1 MELTKNMAAEFMK
14 VSPQD
19 IEAESFRIISDRL
32 DEMGIV
38 LPEKEAPII
47 KRVIHTTADF
57 SFAETLTIS
66 EGAIDIARNLIENAA
81 TIVTDTNMTLA
92 GINKK
97 RLEQYGVRV
106 KCFMSD
112 EDVAREAKERNVT
125 RASVSVERASLI
137 GGPVIYS
144 VGNAPTALIE
154 LNELIIKGQM
164 SPAFIIGVP
173 VGFVNVEYSKE
184 LFRDSKIPH
193 IINFGN
199 KGGSNVAAAIINA
212 IVYGM

>member
-1 MELTKNMAAEFMK
+1 MAGEFMK
-14 VSPQD
+14 VSPAE
-19 IEAESFRIISDRL
+19 IESESFRIISEEL
-32 DEMGIV
+32 EKNNII
-38 LPEKEAPII
+38 LNEKEAPII

-57 SFAETLTIS
+57 SFANTLKFS
-66 EGAIDIARNLIENAA
+66 AGAVDTARELIMNAA

-97 RLEQYGVRV
+97 RLERFGVRV

-112 EDVAREAKERNVT
+112 DDVAREAKERNIT
-125 RASVSVERASLI
+125 RAAVSVERASLI
-137 GGPVIYS
+137 SGPVIYS

-154 LNELIIKGQM
+154 LDELIKKNQM

-184 LFRDSKIPH
+184 LFRGSSIPH
-193 IINFGN
+193 IINYGR

-212 IVYGM
+212 LVYGID

>member
-1 MELTKNMAAEFMK
+1 MQEF
-14 VSPQD
+14 VRVAPSD
-19 IEAESFRIISDRL
+19 IEAESFRIITETLS
-32 DEMGIV
+32 EMNIT
-38 LPEKEAPII
+38 LADDIAPIV

-57 SFAETLTIS
+57 SFADTLSFSTD
-66 EGAIDIARNLIENAA
+66 AVNVARELIMNSA

-97 RLEQYGVRV
+97 RLERFGVRV

-112 EDVAREAKERNVT
+112 EDVIKEARERNVT
-125 RASVSVERASLI
+125 RAAVSVERASLI
-137 GGPVIYS
+137 AGPVIYS

-154 LNELIIKGQM
+154 LDRLIKEGQM

-184 LFRDSKIPH
+184 LFRGSNIPH
-193 IINFGN
+193 IINFGR
-199 KGGSNVAAAIINA
+199 KGGSNVAAAIVNA
-212 IVYGM
+212 LVYGIE

>member
-1 MELTKNMAAEFMK
+1 MAFEFMTVEPAK
-14 VSPQD
+14 
-19 IEAESFRIISDRL
+19 IEAESFRIIGERL
-32 DEMGIV
+32 DEKNIV

-57 SFAETLTIS
+57 SFVDTLEFS
-66 EGAIDIARNLIENAA
+66 PDAVDIARDLIRNAA
-81 TIVTDTNMTLA
+81 TIITDTNMTVA

-97 RLEQYGVRV
+97 RLERFGVRV
-106 KCFMSD
+106 KCFMAD
-112 EDVAREAKERNVT
+112 DDVAREAKERNIT
-125 RASVSVERASLI
+125 RAAVSVERASLI

-154 LNELIIKGQM
+154 LDELIKKGQM
-164 SPAFIIGVP
+164 RPAFIIGVP

-184 LFRDSKIPH
+184 LFRGSKIPH
-193 IINFGN
+193 IINYGN

-212 IVYGM
+212 LVYGIE

>member
-1 MELTKNMAAEFMK
+1 MQEF
-14 VSPQD
+14 VRVAPSD
-19 IEAESFRIISDRL
+19 IEAESFRIITETLS
-32 DEMGIV
+32 EMNIA
-38 LPEKEAPII
+38 LADDIAPIV

-57 SFAETLTIS
+57 SFADTLSFSTD
-66 EGAIDIARNLIENAA
+66 AVNVARELIMNSA

-97 RLEQYGVRV
+97 RLERFGVRV

-112 EDVAREAKERNVT
+112 EDVIKEAKERNIT
-125 RASVSVERASLI
+125 RAAVSVERASLI
-137 GGPVIYS
+137 AGPVIYS

-154 LNELIIKGQM
+154 LDRLIKEGQM

-184 LFRDSKIPH
+184 LFRGSNIPH
-193 IINFGN
+193 IINFGR
-199 KGGSNVAAAIINA
+199 KGGSNVAAAIVNA
-212 IVYGM
+212 LVYGID

>member
-1 MELTKNMAAEFMK
+1 MSNEYMK
-14 VSPQD
+14 VAPAE
-19 IEAESFRIISDRL
+19 IEAESFRIISDIL
-32 DEMGIV
+32 SEQGITMADNI
-38 LPEKEAPII
+38 APVV

-57 SFAETLTIS
+57 SFVHTMFFS
-66 EGAIDIARNLIENAA
+66 ENVIEIARDIIRKGA

-97 RLEQYGVRV
+97 RLESFGATV

-112 EDVAREAKERNVT
+112 EDVAREAKERNIT
-125 RASVSVERASLI
+125 RAAVSVERASKI
-137 GGPVIYS
+137 DGPVIYS

-154 LNELIIKGQM
+154 LDRLIKSGRM
-164 SPAFIIGVP
+164 NPAMIIGVP

-184 LFRDSKIPH
+184 LFRDSTLPR
-193 IINFGN
+193 IINFGR

-212 IVYGM
+212 ICYGM

>member
-1 MELTKNMAAEFMK
+1 MAGEFMK
-14 VSPQD
+14 VSPAE
-19 IEAESFRIISDRL
+19 IESESFRIISEEL
-32 DEMGIV
+32 NKNNIV
-38 LPEKEAPII
+38 LNEKEAPII

-57 SFAETLTIS
+57 SFADTLEFS
-66 EGAIDIARNLIENAA
+66 PGAVDIARELIMNAA

-97 RLEQYGVRV
+97 RLERFGVRV

-112 EDVAREAKERNVT
+112 DDVAREAKERNIT
-125 RASVSVERASLI
+125 RAAVSVERASLI
-137 GGPVIYS
+137 SGPVIYS

-154 LNELIIKGQM
+154 LDELIKKKQM
-164 SPAFIIGVP
+164 TPAFIIGVP

-184 LFRDSKIPH
+184 LFRGSSIPH
-193 IINFGN
+193 IINYGR

-212 IVYGM
+212 IVYGID

>member
-1 MELTKNMAAEFMK
+1 MQEF
-14 VSPQD
+14 VTVAPSD
-19 IEAESFRIISDRL
+19 IEAESFRIITETLS
-32 DEMGIV
+32 EMNIT
-38 LPEKEAPII
+38 LADDIAPIV

-57 SFAETLTIS
+57 SFADTLSFSTD
-66 EGAIDIARNLIENAA
+66 AVNVARELIMNSA

-97 RLEQYGVRV
+97 RLERFGVRV

-112 EDVAREAKERNVT
+112 EDVIKEAKERNIT
-125 RASVSVERASLI
+125 RAAVSVERASLI
-137 GGPVIYS
+137 AGPVIYS

-154 LNELIIKGQM
+154 LDRLIKEGQM

-184 LFRDSKIPH
+184 LFRGSNIPH
-193 IINFGN
+193 IINFGR
-199 KGGSNVAAAIINA
+199 KGGSNVAAAIVNA
-212 IVYGM
+212 LVYGID

>member
-1 MELTKNMAAEFMK
+1 MQEFER
-14 VSPQD
+14 VAPSD
-19 IEAESFRIISDRL
+19 IEAESFRIITETLS
-32 DEMGIV
+32 EMNIA
-38 LPEKEAPII
+38 LADDIAPIV

-57 SFAETLTIS
+57 SFADTLSFSTD
-66 EGAIDIARNLIENAA
+66 AVNVARELIMNSA

-97 RLEQYGVRV
+97 RLERFGVRV

-112 EDVAREAKERNVT
+112 EDVIKEAKERNIT
-125 RASVSVERASLI
+125 RAAVSVERASLI
-137 GGPVIYS
+137 AGPVIYS

-154 LNELIIKGQM
+154 LDRLIKEGQM

-184 LFRDSKIPH
+184 LFRGSNIPH
-193 IINFGN
+193 IINFGR
-199 KGGSNVAAAIINA
+199 KGGSNVAAAIVNA
-212 IVYGM
+212 LVYGID

>member
-1 MELTKNMAAEFMK
+1 MSFELMK
-14 VSPQD
+14 VSPMD
-19 IEAESFRIISDRL
+19 IEAESFRIITERL
-32 DEMGIV
+32 NEMNIV
-38 LPEKEAPII
+38 LPEDSAPVI

-57 SFAETLTIS
+57 SFAETMSIS
-66 EGAIDIARNLIENAA
+66 AGAIDTARELIKNAA

-97 RLEQYGVRV
+97 RLEKYGVRV
-106 KCFMSD
+106 KCFMAD
-112 EDVAREAKERNVT
+112 EDVAKEAKERNIT
-125 RASVSVERASLI
+125 RAAVSVQRAALI
-137 GGPVIYS
+137 GGPVIFS

-154 LNELIIKGQM
+154 IDNLIKKGEFD
-164 SPAFIIGVP
+164 PAFIIGVP

-184 LFRDSKIPH
+184 LFRNSSIPH

-212 IVYGM
+212 IVYGIE

>member
-1 MELTKNMAAEFMK
+1 MQEF
-14 VSPQD
+14 VRVAPSD
-19 IEAESFRIISDRL
+19 IEAESFRIITETLS
-32 DEMGIV
+32 EMNIT
-38 LPEKEAPII
+38 LADDIAPIV

-57 SFAETLTIS
+57 SFADTLSFSTD
-66 EGAIDIARNLIENAA
+66 AVNVARELIMNSA

-97 RLEQYGVRV
+97 RLERFGVRV

-112 EDVAREAKERNVT
+112 EDVIKEAKERNIT
-125 RASVSVERASLI
+125 RAAVSVERASLI
-137 GGPVIYS
+137 AGPVIYS

-154 LNELIIKGQM
+154 LDRLIKEGQM

-184 LFRDSKIPH
+184 LFRGSNIPH
-193 IINFGN
+193 IINFGR
-199 KGGSNVAAAIINA
+199 KGGSNVAAAIVNA
-212 IVYGM
+212 LVYGIE

>member
-1 MELTKNMAAEFMK
+1 MVAEFMK
-14 VSPQD
+14 VSPMD
-19 IEAESFRIISDRL
+19 IEAESFRIITEKL

-38 LPEKEAPII
+38 LPEKDAPVI

-57 SFAETLTIS
+57 SFAETMEIS
-66 EGAIDIARNLIENAA
+66 EGAIDIARNLISNSA

-112 EDVAREAKERNVT
+112 DDVAKEAKERNIT

-137 GGPVIYS
+137 SGPVIYS

-154 LNELIIKGQM
+154 LNELINKGQM

-184 LFRDSKIPH
+184 LFRNSRIPH
-193 IINFGN
+193 IINYGN

-212 IVYGM
+212 IVYGMD

>member
-1 MELTKNMAAEFMK
+1 MENNGFMT
-14 VSPQD
+14 VSPGE
-19 IEAESFRIISDRL
+19 IEAESFRIITEEL
-32 DEMGIV
+32 NKKNIY
-38 LPEKEAPII
+38 LPDSIAPVV

-57 SFAETLTIS
+57 SFAETMAFS
-66 EGAIDIARNLIENAA
+66 ENAVDIARELIMNAA

-97 RLEQYGVRV
+97 HLERFGVRV

-112 EDVAREAKERNVT
+112 EDVIKEAKERNIT
-125 RASVSVERASLI
+125 RAAVSVERASLI
-137 GGPVIYS
+137 AGPVIYS

-154 LNELIIKGQM
+154 LNELIAKGQM
-164 SPAFIIGVP
+164 NPAFIIGVP

-184 LFRDSKIPH
+184 LFRNSSIPH

-212 IVYGM
+212 IVYGID

>member
-1 MELTKNMAAEFMK
+1 MSNEFMM
-14 VSPQD
+14 VEPSE
-19 IEAESFRIISDRL
+19 IEAESFRIISEKL
-32 DEMGIV
+32 NEMNIV
-38 LPEKEAPII
+38 LKEEEAPVI

-57 SFAETLTIS
+57 SFADTMCFSDGAVET
-66 EGAIDIARNLIENAA
+66 ARELIKNAA

-97 RLEQYGVRV
+97 RLERFGVRV
-106 KCFMSD
+106 KCFMAD
-112 EDVAREAKERNVT
+112 EDVAREAKERNIT
-125 RASVSVERASLI
+125 RAAVSVERASLI

-154 LNELIIKGQM
+154 LNELIKKGQM
-164 SPAFIIGVP
+164 DPAFIIGVP

-184 LFRDSKIPH
+184 LFRNSKVPH

-212 IVYGM
+212 IVYGIE

>member
-1 MELTKNMAAEFMK
+1 MQEF
-14 VSPQD
+14 VRVAPSD
-19 IEAESFRIISDRL
+19 IEAESFRIITETLS
-32 DEMGIV
+32 EMNIA
-38 LPEKEAPII
+38 LADDIAPIV

-57 SFAETLTIS
+57 SFADTLSFSTD
-66 EGAIDIARNLIENAA
+66 AVNVARELIMYSA

-97 RLEQYGVRV
+97 RLERFGVRV

-112 EDVAREAKERNVT
+112 EDVIKEAKERNIT
-125 RASVSVERASLI
+125 RAAVSVERASLI
-137 GGPVIYS
+137 AGPVIYS

-154 LNELIIKGQM
+154 LDRLIKEGQM

-184 LFRDSKIPH
+184 LFRGSNIPH
-193 IINFGN
+193 IINFGR
-199 KGGSNVAAAIINA
+199 KGGSNVAAAIVNA
-212 IVYGM
+212 LVYGIE

>member
-1 MELTKNMAAEFMK
+1 MDNNGYMK
-14 VSPQD
+14 VSPSD
-19 IEAESFRIISDRL
+19 IEAESFRIISEELNKRNIYIPDA
-32 DEMGIV
+32 ISPV
-38 LPEKEAPII
+38 V

-57 SFAETLTIS
+57 SFAETMAFS
-66 EGAIDIARNLIENAA
+66 ENAVDIARELIMNAA

-97 RLEQYGVRV
+97 RLERFGVRV

-112 EDVAREAKERNVT
+112 EDVIKEAKERNIT
-125 RASVSVERASLI
+125 RAAVSVERASLI
-137 GGPVIYS
+137 SGPVIYS

-154 LNELIIKGQM
+154 LDELIKKGEM
-164 SPAFIIGVP
+164 NPSFIIGVP

-184 LFRDSKIPH
+184 LFRNSSIPH

-212 IVYGM
+212 IVYGID